1 MILHRARVFSY
12 YFEVAF
18 RARLMS
24 LRAGLKTRPY
34 KIKFMKRLIECV
46 PNFSEG
52 RDPKKVDALVEAM
65 RGVAGVY
72 VLDREMDAD
81 HNRCV
86 ITLAGEPEPVAEAA
100 LRGVGK
106 ALELIDL
113 TKHSGAHPRIG
124 ATDVVPFIPIDG
136 ITIEDCVALAKRV
149 GREIWER
156 YRIPV
161 YYYESAAT
169 RPERTNL
176 ENIRKGQF
184 EGLREEVM
192 KNPDRAPDVGEPRLH
207 ATAGATVVGARK
219 FLVAY
224 NINLNTPDVEIAKKI
239 AKAIRFSTGGLRYAK
254 AMGVDLR
261 ARGLA
266 QVSINM
272 TDFEQTPL
280 HRVFEMVKRE
290 AERYG
295 ATIVGSEIV
304 GLIPKRAIELTA
316 DFCLQLE
323 NFSPAQVLENR
334 LTAALE
340 GVPLE
345 TKGKLA
351 QLARPF
357 LEALAAPVATPGGGS
372 VAALAGALAAGLG
385 QMVAGL
391 SRTKQAQAAY
401 VEQLSAGVAELHA
414 AAGALTEAID
424 RDAASYDAV
433 LTAMRLPKG
442 TPAEQ
447 QRRDAAIQTATKGA
461 VEVPIEVAEAALAV
475 YERLGQLEGISSAS
489 MISDLRVGRLM
500 AAAAVRGALENV
512 AINLDSLADA
522 EYVAA
527 MKSRA
532 AAVEAR
538 VADSPVAAN

>member
-1 MILHRARVFSY
+1 MRRIV
-12 YFEVAF
+12 
-18 RARLMS
+18 
-24 LRAGLKTRPY
+24 
-34 KIKFMKRLIECV
+34 ECV

-52 RDPKKVDALVEAM
+52 RDAARVDALVDAM
-65 RGVAGVY
+65 RAVAGVY
-72 VLDREMDAD
+72 VLDREMDSD

-86 ITLAGEPEPVAEAA
+86 ITLAGEPDAVAEAA

-124 ATDVVPFIPIDG
+124 ATDVVPFIPIEG
-136 ITIEDCVALAKRV
+136 VSIEDCVHLAKRV

-161 YYYESAAT
+161 YFYEAAAQ
-169 RPERTNL
+169 RAERTNL

-184 EGLREEVM
+184 EGLAQEVM
-192 KNPDRAPDVGEPRLH
+192 TNPDRAPDVGEPRLH
-207 ATAGATVVGARK
+207 PTAGATVVGARK

-239 AKAIRFSTGGLRYAK
+239 AKAIRFSTGGLRFAK

-261 ARGLA
+261 ARNLA

-290 AERYG
+290 AARYG
-295 ATIVGSEIV
+295 VLIVGSEIV

-316 DFCLQLE
+316 DFYLQLE
-323 NFSPAQVLENR
+323 TFSPMQVLENR
-334 LTAALE
+334 LAASLAGAPRAEKEGPGIFAALA
-340 GVPLE
+340 L
-345 TKGKLA
+345 
-351 QLARPF
+351 PF
-357 LEALAAPVATPGGGS
+357 LEAVAEATPTPGGGS
-372 VAALAGALAAGLG
+372 VSALAGALAASLG

-391 SRTKQAQAAY
+391 SRKKKSQAAF
-401 VEQLSAGVAELHA
+401 VDQLSAAIDELRGA
-414 AAGALTEAID
+414 AAALANAID

-433 LTAMRLPKG
+433 LAAFKLPKES
-442 TPAEQ
+442 PAEQ
-447 QRRDAAIQTATKGA
+447 AKRAEAIQQATKGA
-461 VEVPIEVAEAALAV
+461 AEVPMQVAEAALAV
-475 YERLGQLEGISSAS
+475 YERLAQLESISGAA

-512 AINLDSLADA
+512 AINLESLADA
-522 EYVAA
+522 GYAA
-527 MKSRA
+527 RMKAKSA
-532 AAVEAR
+532 ELEAR
-538 VADSPVAAN
+538 LAGSPVTAG